1 MTLYRLTG
9 LPSLDS
15 AIRAKYQDG
24 FTSETVTVGD
34 RQAVLFLGSTEE
46 KNVAWGKTLHGLS
59 GKAIGLTNS
68 VPAAVLLIPDAEVA
82 EDALEADLD
91 DTYTQDGLPGDDV
104 GADDESST
112 DEDAGESVTWAVTF
126 GMGFQL
132 LDQRYVDNGFGQ
144 RIAIRSADQTKLN
157 SVTKVTLD
165 ERSKTER
172 SSIPVGASLR
182 SFGFEDIGELATR
195 LVASGNIKGI
205 GDPSKSVTIRGADA
219 LSLPLSKKPEAFLRD
234 LEHVKATLMMS
245 PVSDELGFLEK
256 LTLIK
261 DRDITNALD
270 DDLLGAIIK
279 PDGKRL
285 GLAWPHETIDEF
297 GTPQAYKLLG
307 THERAPRDGLP
318 TLDDLLKPVREA
330 PEGERKKKLDA
341 LAVILLE
348 NKDEKLGSG
357 KLPVRKWLSFETDK
371 DERKYFLHSG
381 RWYIMEQDYATAVLE
396 RTQEIFSRPSPLPP
410 LPIWTAEHHDELAY
424 NQEVAT
430 AVGGLCLDQKLIQGV
445 TRKGKIEACDVLLQD
460 GTFIHVKHTG
470 SSSPASHLL
479 AQALVSAE
487 ILAYDDA
494 AQQNLG
500 KRIAEQ
506 GADPDEYKLV
516 PQRVV
521 IVMAKEKNALTA
533 DNLYTFTQVNLG
545 RQDRALA
552 SRDVDVFIIPI
563 VKEAKT
569 PKDKTNPASTDPS

>member
-1 MTLYRLTG
+1 MPRRESTESRMTLYRLTG
-9 LPSLDS
+9 LPSLES
-15 AIRAKYQDG
+15 AIREKYQDG
-24 FTSETVTVGD
+24 FTGETVAVGD
-34 RQAVLFLGSTEE
+34 REAILFLGRTEE
-46 KNVAWGKTLHGLS
+46 KNVAWAKTLHSLS
-59 GKAIGLTNS
+59 GRAIGLTNS
-68 VPAAVLLIPDAEVA
+68 VPAAVLLVPDADVA
-82 EDALEADLD
+82 GDDSDPDLD
-91 DTYTQDGLPGDDV
+91 ATSAQDDGLDD
-104 GADDESST
+104 
-112 DEDAGESVTWAVTF
+112 SVVWAVTF

-195 LVASGNIKGI
+195 LVTSGNVPGI
-205 GDPSKSVTIRGADA
+205 GDPNKPVTIRGADA

-234 LEHVKATLMMS
+234 LERVKKTLAMP

-261 DRDITNALD
+261 DQEINEALEE
-270 DDLLGAIIK
+270 DLLEAIVE

-297 GTPQAYKLLG
+297 GTPQAYKLVG
-307 THERAPRDGLP
+307 TGERGSRDGLP
-318 TLDDLLKPVREA
+318 TLDDLLAPVRAA
-330 PEGERKKKLDA
+330 PDGERRKKLGA

-348 NKDEKLGSG
+348 NKDEKLSSG
-357 KLPVRKWLSFETDK
+357 KLPVRKWMSFETDQ
-371 DERKYFLHSG
+371 DGRKYFLHSG

-396 RTQEIFSRPSPLPP
+396 RTQEIFGRPSPLPP
-410 LPIWTAEHHDELAY
+410 LPIWTADHHDELAY
-424 NQEVAT
+424 NQEVAA
-430 AVGGLCLDQKLIQGV
+430 AVGGLCLDRKMIQGV
-445 TRKGKIEACDVLLQD
+445 TRKGKIEACDVLLPD
-460 GTFIHVKHTG
+460 GTFVHVKHTD
-470 SSSPASHLL
+470 SSAPASHLL

-494 AQQNLG
+494 AQQSLAQ
-500 KRIAEQ
+500 RIAEQ

-516 PQRVV
+516 PERVV
-521 IVMAKEKNALTA
+521 VIMAKEKNALTA

-552 SRDVDVFIIPI
+552 SRDVDVFVVPI
-563 VKEAKT
+563 TKEAKA
-569 PKDKTNPASTDPS
+569 PAGEASPVSADLS